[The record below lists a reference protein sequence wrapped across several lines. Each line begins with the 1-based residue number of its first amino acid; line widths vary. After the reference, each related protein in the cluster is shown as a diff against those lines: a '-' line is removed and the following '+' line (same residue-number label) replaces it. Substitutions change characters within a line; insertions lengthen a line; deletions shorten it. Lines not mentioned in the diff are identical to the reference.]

1 MEAHDRTHLVL
12 NWQDHREVIGSDDG
26 ELTLGADATVALRI
40 ERTFTSRH
48 HAHIECH
55 NDNFVLVDHSTNG
68 TYVQTED
75 ERITFVRRG
84 EVRLWGNGWISL
96 GEPPCDETAIRFQ
109 HG

>member
-1 MEAHDRTHLVL
+1 MEAHDRSHLIL
-12 NWQDHREVIGSDDG
+12 NWHHHREVLTSVRG
-26 ELTLGADATVALRI
+26 ELSLGTDPAVAMQI
-40 ERTFTSRH
+40 DCTCASRH

-55 NDNFVLVDHSTNG
+55 NNDFVLVDHSTNG

-84 EVRLWGNGWISL
+84 DMRLWGNGWISL
-96 GEPPCDETAIRFQ
+96 GEPLSDQTAIRFQ